1 VPFTVTSV
9 TPQLPFRHL
18 VQGAAAVAGLAL
30 LAASCAPSP
39 APSSTGTSGGAIQG
53 GTVIYGATSE
63 AANLDPLLATD
74 GSSMSVSELI
84 FESLL
89 VPDPK
94 TGAPSPSLA
103 DSWDQSSDGL
113 TYTFH
118 LHPGV
123 KWSDGQPF
131 TADDVVFTFDAVL
144 DAKTKTPYRSRLA
157 NVRSYS
163 ATGPQTFTVTL
174 KQVDCTFLSQAALIP
189 IVPKHVLATSKDIN
203 TDEFGLSR
211 PIGTGPFMFKE
222 WTKDD
227 HLTLVAD
234 PTYWRG
240 RPKLGQW
247 VRKIVK
253 DQNVSVAQLKTGEI
267 DYGQVNPEAIDA
279 LKTESG
285 LSVQLVDGG
294 TQVQIAYN
302 LARPLFEDKRVRQA
316 LTYAIDRDAL
326 MRAVLFGYGKVIDS
340 PILRTSWAFDPKTP
354 KAPYDVNAAK
364 KLLADAGW
372 SPNAQGILAKDG
384 QPLRFTII
392 TRTGA
397 KAIESIPTIA
407 QDMWKKI
414 GVDAQVQ
421 LLQVNAFN
429 DRVQRQ
435 HDFDAAVYSTVA
447 GTDPDPSAT
456 WSSKEY
462 PNGQNYVR
470 YANPTVDRIL
480 EQARSV
486 PGCDQRVRARLYA
499 QFQQAIADDAPWTF
513 LYANQVP
520 VVVNRRVQ
528 NVSASVWRGSIPY
541 IGWSAWQWAVTR

>member
-1 VPFTVTSV
+1 V
-9 TPQLPFRHL
+9 
-18 VQGAAAVAGLAL
+18 
-30 LAASCAPSP
+30 
-39 APSSTGTSGGAIQG
+39 QG

-94 TGAPSPSLA
+94 TGAPSRSLA
-103 DSWDQSSDGL
+103 DSWDQSSDSL

-131 TADDVVFTFDAVL
+131 TADDAVFTFDAVL

-157 NVRSYS
+157 NVKSYQ
-163 ATGPQTFTVTL
+163 AGDPQSFAVTL

-189 IVPKHVLATSKDIN
+189 IVPKHVLGSSKDIN

-222 WTKDD
+222 WMKDD
-227 HLTLVAD
+227 HLTLVAN

-240 RPKLGQW
+240 RPTIDQW

-279 LKTESG
+279 LKQESAVN
-285 LSVQLVDGG
+285 VQLVDGG

-302 LARPLFEDKRVRQA
+302 LARPLFGDKRVRQA
-316 LTYAIDRDAL
+316 LTYALDRDGI
-326 MRAVLFGYGKVIDS
+326 MQAVLFGYGKVIDS
-340 PILRTSWAFDPKTP
+340 PIVGTSWAFDKRTP

-372 SPNAQGILAKDG
+372 SPNAQGIVTKNG

-414 GVDAQVQ
+414 GVDVQVQ
-421 LLQVNAFN
+421 LLDVNAFN
-429 DRVQRQ
+429 DRFQRQ

-447 GTDPDPSAT
+447 GVDPDPSAT
-456 WSSKEY
+456 WSSREY
-462 PNGQNYVR
+462 PNGQNYVK
-470 YANPTVDRIL
+470 YANPTVDQL
-480 EQARSV
+480 LDQARST
-486 PGCDQRVRARLYA
+486 PGCDQNTRAALYA
-499 QFQQAIADDAPWTF
+499 QLQQAIADDAPWTF

-520 VVVNRRVQ
+520 VVVNKRVQ

-541 IGWSAWQWAVTR
+541 IGWSAGQWAVTR